1 MGKRGFLGEFEQ
13 VVLLVLARLGERAYG
28 MTIHHEIEERIDRSV
43 SITAV
48 YVTLSRLE
56 KKGYVSTRL
65 GEPSP
70 ERGGRAKRFYKLE
83 PLGVAALKQSKE
95 VLVRLWEGVHLGADP
110 GQP

>member
-13 VVLLVLARLGERAYG
+13 IVMLALARLGPDAYG
-28 MTIHHEIEERIDRSV
+28 MTIHDEIQKTIERDV

-70 ERGGRAKRFYKLE
+70 ERGGRAKRYFRLE
-83 PLGVAALKQSKE
+83 PVGVAALRQSRNF
-95 VLVRLWEGVHLGADP
+95 LFRLWDGVQLDAEAENR
-110 GQP
+110 

>member
-13 VVLLVLARLGERAYG
+13 IVLLALARLGPDAYG
-28 MTIHHEIEERIDRSV
+28 MTIHDEIEKTIERSV

-56 KKGYVSTRL
+56 KKGYVSTQL

-70 ERGGRAKRFYKLE
+70 ERGGRAKRYFKLQ
-83 PLGVAALKQSKE
+83 PAGVTALKQSRNF
-95 VLVRLWEGVHLGADP
+95 LVRLWEGVQLDAEAGNR
-110 GQP
+110 